1 MVARLGQMLAPMLVF
16 TAEEAW
22 EFIPGKPI
30 ASVHCS
36 DWSSPVAAL
45 GLSAEDEAAWKEMF
59 HRRETILGKLE
70 EERRAKRIGKSL
82 EAVVELCG
90 DVAADPGLAVIARYR
105 TEFQEL
111 LNVSAVSVVSGPA
124 GQAETTVTVQPASG
138 LGRFKCDRCW
148 HWETEVGSH
157 AVHTGLCPR
166 CIVAVES
173 VGVS

>member
-1 MVARLGQMLAPMLVF
+1 MLVF

-22 EFIPGKPI
+22 EHIPGRPT

-36 DWSSPVAAL
+36 DWSAITADP
-45 GLSAEDEAAWKEMF
+45 GLDAEEEAAWKEMF
-59 HRRETILGKLE
+59 RRRETLLGKLE

-90 DVAADPGLAVIARYR
+90 DEAADPGLAVIRRYR

-111 LNVSAVSVVSGPA
+111 LNVSAVSIVAGTV
-124 GQAETTVTVQPASG
+124 GQAETTVTVRPASG
-138 LGRFKCDRCW
+138 LGRVKCDRCW
-148 HWETEVGSH
+148 HWESEVGSH
-157 AVHTGLCPR
+157 AVHAGLCPR
-166 CIVAVES
+166 CIVAVEA